1 MSPEIIEMLWQ
12 SCLETFYMV
21 AVSSLVA
28 FVFGIPLGVL
38 LTITDKGHIKENQ
51 PFNRALG
58 AVINAVRSTPFV
70 ILMVAI
76 VPFTRFVVST
86 SIGTTAAI
94 VPLTVSAI
102 PFIARIVE
110 SSLKEVPHGVI
121 EAALAMGSTPL
132 QIIAKVLLPEAMPG
146 IILGLTLTVVSL
158 VGYSAMAGVI
168 GGGGLGDL
176 AIRYGYQR
184 FQTDVMIATVVI
196 LIVIVQAIQSAGDHL
211 ARKVDKSHL

>member
-1 MSPEIIEMLWQ
+1 MSPELVRLLWS

-21 AVSSLVA
+21 TVSSLVSFA
-28 FVFGIPLGVL
+28 LGVPLGVL
-38 LTITDKGHIKENQ
+38 LTITGKGHIKENQ
-51 PFNRALG
+51 KLNYAAG
-58 AVINAVRSTPFV
+58 AVINMTRSTPFV

-76 VPFTRFVVST
+76 VPFTRWIAGS

-102 PFIARIVE
+102 PFVARIVE
-110 SSLKEVPHGVI
+110 SSLKEVPHGVV
-121 EAALAMGSTPL
+121 EAALSMGSTPME
-132 QIIAKVLLPEAMPG
+132 IIRKVLLPEAFPS

-158 VGYSAMAGVI
+158 IGYSAMAGVI

-184 FQTDVMIATVVI
+184 FEVKIMLATVFI
-196 LIVIVQAIQSAGDHL
+196 LIFIVQFVQSAGDFL
-211 ARKVDKSHL
+211 SRRMDKSRL

>member
-1 MSPEIIEMLWQ
+1 MSWELADVLWQ

-21 AVSSLVA
+21 SVSSAVA
-28 FVFGIPLGVL
+28 FCFGIPLGVL
-38 LTITDKGHIKENQ
+38 LTITGKGHIKENLAL
-51 PFNRALG
+51 NRALG
-58 AVINAVRSTPFV
+58 AVINAVRSTPFI

-76 VPFTRFVVST
+76 VPFTRFLVGI
-86 SIGTTAAI
+86 SIGTTASI

-102 PFIARIVE
+102 PFIARVVE
-110 SSLKEVPHGVI
+110 ASLKEVPPGVV

-132 QIIAKVLLPEAMPG
+132 EIICKVLLPEALSG

-158 VGYSAMAGVI
+158 IGYSAMAGVI

-196 LIVIVQAIQSAGDHL
+196 LVVIVQIVQSAGDFL
-211 ARKVDKSHL
+211 ARKVDKSRL